1 MAAGEKGQLNL
12 STTLPRSIIDQ
23 AEKLKG
29 LQYIDIDDGGD
40 GQVPSPSSSKSSTAW
55 AKLGSALN
63 HLQELLNKQDG
74 KSTTRIIVNDLGG
87 ADWDEPT
94 SHVHPHFTTTVRYL
108 MLML

>member
-1 MAAGEKGQLNL
+1 MAVGEKGQLNL

-29 LQYIDIDDGGD
+29 LQYIDIDND
-40 GQVPSPSSSKSSTAW
+40 GQASSPSSSKSSTAW

-74 KSTTRIIVNDLGG
+74 KSTTRIIVNDLGS
-87 ADWDEPT
+87 ADWDEPA
-94 SHVHPHFTTTVRYL
+94 SHVHPPFTTKVRYL

>member
-29 LQYIDIDDGGD
+29 LQYIDIDDNGD
-40 GQVPSPSSSKSSTAW
+40 GQVPSPSSSKSSAAW

-63 HLQELLNKQDG
+63 HLHELLNKQDG
-74 KSTTRIIVNDLGG
+74 KSTTRIIVNDLGS
-87 ADWDEPT
+87 ADWDEPA
-94 SHVHPHFTTTVRYL
+94 SHVHPHLTTTVRYL